1 MKVTCVVLT
10 TKTLVKASV
19 MHEQH
24 LMEREVV
31 TIRYSFEE
39 HLASE
44 TDSSTYVE
52 VTIDWLQLEV
62 PKID

>member
-1 MKVTCVVLT
+1 
-10 TKTLVKASV
+10 